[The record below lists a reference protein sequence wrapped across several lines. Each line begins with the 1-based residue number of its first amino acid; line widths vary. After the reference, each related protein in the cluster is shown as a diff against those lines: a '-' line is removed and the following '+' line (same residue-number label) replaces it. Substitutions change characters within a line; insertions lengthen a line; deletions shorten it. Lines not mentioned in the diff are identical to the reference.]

1 MFNYSTLKKVPAT
14 MNYNLNDVPGKK
26 EKVSTY
32 SALKSLL
39 KLISHEKKNLLVAVC
54 IILLNSTLN
63 LLGPLIIG
71 YTIDNYVER
80 KQYHG
85 VLVFSGILLAMYL
98 VALFTSYFQTKLMGS
113 IGQRMLFTL
122 RNTIFNKLQSL
133 PIAFFNANKAGDLI
147 SRVNNDTDKINTFF

>member
-1 MFNYSTLKKVPAT
+1 
-14 MNYNLNDVPGKK
+14 MNYNLNAAEDKK
-26 EKVSTY
+26 QKVSTY

-39 KLISHEKKNLLVAVC
+39 QLIVHEKKNLLIAVF

-71 YTIDNYVER
+71 YTIDKYVQH

-85 VLVFSGILLAMYL
+85 VLVSSAILLAMYL

-113 IGQRMLFTL
+113 ISQRMLFTL
-122 RNTIFNKLQSL
+122 RNTIFKKLQEN
-133 PIAFFNANKAGDLI
+133 I
-147 SRVNNDTDKINTFF
+147 